1 MSRRVPVR
9 RAGPESPPGPPD
21 QGGGRADIAAPVALG
36 LALIGGVLIATQ
48 SRINAQL
55 GADLGQPLV
64 AALVSNSVGLTAL
77 TIVFV
82 LRRGTRAALRR
93 TLRSGLPWWRYLG
106 GLCGSVLVGGATL
119 IVPTLGVAVFT
130 VGIVAGQTSGG
141 LAVDRIGLGPGGRRP
156 VTVLRVV
163 GATLALVAVAV
174 SELSH
179 GVGDVAA
186 PWLVAGA
193 AGIGVLSAIQQA
205 LNGSLQRVAGDPF
218 APAGVNFV
226 VGTIGLLAAVAVV
239 VIVDGAP
246 LHAWPGDWWLYIGG
260 LLGVGTVVTAVLAVR
275 RLGVL
280 RLGLGTIAG
289 QLTTAVILDVVT
301 PASGRTITASVVLG
315 VLLTFVAVAIAGWAP
330 RRVASPDRGGTL
342 GR

>member
-1 MSRRVPVR
+1 MIERDPVHR
-9 RAGPESPPGPPD
+9 IASDPRPDRAGPAHEK
-21 QGGGRADIAAPVALG
+21 ADIATPVALG
-36 LALIGGVLIATQ
+36 LALLGGVLIATQ

-82 LRRGTRAALRR
+82 LRRSTRAALAR

-119 IVPTLGVAVFT
+119 IVPTLGVSVFT

-141 LAVDRIGLGPGGRRP
+141 LAVDRAGLGPGGRRP
-156 VTVLRVV
+156 VTGLRVA
-163 GATLALVAVAV
+163 GGLLALVAVAV

-179 GVGDVAA
+179 GTGDVTA
-186 PWLVAGA
+186 PWLVVAA
-193 AGIGVLSAIQQA
+193 AGIGMLSAIQQA
-205 LNGSLQRVAGDPF
+205 LNGSLQRVARDAF

-226 VGTIGLLAAVAVV
+226 VGTIGLAVAVTVV

-246 LHAWPGDWWLYIGG
+246 LHAWPAHWWLYIGG
-260 LLGVGTVVTAVLAVR
+260 LLGVGTVLTAVLAVR

-289 QLTTAVILDVVT
+289 QLTTAVILDIVT
-301 PASGRTITASVVLG
+301 PASTRTLTASVVLG
-315 VLLTFVAVAIAGWAP
+315 VLLTFVAVAIAGWVP
-330 RRVASPDRGGTL
+330 RRPAPDRAAH
-342 GR
+342 